1 MASIRKT
8 FDVAAP
14 PAAAW
19 DALCDFVAVDRRVA
33 PGFVTESVER
43 DGDRLVT
50 FFDGARALERLVGR
64 DHEARRLVYTVVEGS
79 AGLTHHQATVEV
91 LDPGPGATGST
102 IVWTTDLLP
111 DGVAPGIDMM
121 MEKGLP
127 AIREGLAG

>member
-8 FDVAAP
+8 FDVAAA

-33 PGFVTESVER
+33 PGFVTESLDM

-50 FFDGARALERLVGR
+50 FFNGARALERLVSR
-64 DHEARRLVYTVVEGS
+64 DHDTRRLVYTVIEGS
-79 AGLTHHQATVEV
+79 AGLTHHQAAVEV
-91 LDPGPGATGST
+91 LDPEPGGTGSR

-111 DGVAPGIDMM
+111 NEVAPAIETM